1 MRLYYYA
8 VLGAMG
14 GLIGGRL
21 FDAVVFDATM
31 DVYRRDVVRGALLG
45 MCIGFMIGV
54 AELILSRSVLRG
66 LRSAGLGGLVGIAAG
81 AVGLPIAE
89 FVLDMTGG
97 GLLGRALGWAAF
109 GGLVGV
115 ANSISVRSQMWKSM
129 LGGLIGGFAGG
140 ALLET
145 AYGLFNTLLIGKF
158 VGLMMLGALI
168 GIFTA
173 LIVITLSRVWL
184 EVKTGKLKGT
194 EFILDKF
201 MSAGAPPAVIGSNVL
216 KSDIALPDPM
226 LSPQHARLK
235 GTGTSMTLEDVSI
248 DGTFVN
254 GKKVQTHKLANNEL
268 IRMGKTELVYHEKR

>member
-21 FDAVVFDATM
+21 FDAIAFDPAM

-45 MCIGFMIGV
+45 MCIGFMIGM
-54 AELILSRSVLRG
+54 AEFILSRSVLRG
-66 LRSAGLGGLVGIAAG
+66 LRSAVFGGIGGIAAG
-81 AVGLPIAE
+81 ALGLPIAE
-89 FVLDMTGG
+89 FILGITGG
-97 GLLGRALGWAAF
+97 GLIGRALGWAAF
-109 GGLVGV
+109 GGLVGI
-115 ANSISVRSQMWKSM
+115 ANSISVRSQMWKGII
-129 LGGLIGGFAGG
+129 GGLIGGFVSG

-158 VGLMMLGALI
+158 VGLMLLGAAI

-173 LIVITLSRVWL
+173 LIVVTLSRVWL
-184 EVKTGKLKGT
+184 EVKSGKLKGT

-201 MSAGAPPAVIGSNVL
+201 VSAGAPPAVIGGNVL

-226 LSPQHARLK
+226 LSPQHARLN

-254 GKKVQTHKLANNEL
+254 GKKVQTYKLANNDL